1 MRLSRLEKN
10 PMDNPIKVDKKG
22 HVLEVTIDPPK
33 ANAIDLA
40 TSRVIGKVFR
50 DFRDDPDLCVAI
62 LTPAG
67 EKILSAG
74 WNLKVAAEGARA
86 FAEKRNPTLKGQ

>member
-1 MRLSRLEKN
+1 
-10 PMDNPIKVDKKG
+10 MDNLIKVDKNV

-40 TSRVIGKVFR
+40 TSRVMGKVFR
-50 DFRDDPDLCVAI
+50 NFRDGPDLCVAI
-62 LTPAG
+62 LTAAG
-67 EKILSAG
+67 EKILSAS

-86 FAEKRNPTLKGQ
+86 FAEKRNPIWKGQ